1 MEDMKDAIL
10 SSLGD
15 AAQLEQ
21 LYRTDRPGFKRA
33 FNSLSPEI
41 RNQPLAAFWN
51 ARLNFTREEGISWG
65 NTKELVLVLL
75 TALVAGFIARLPH
88 MLKLDEELFYSRNIG
103 FILFPALITYFAW
116 KNKLPAARIVFIA
129 AATLA
134 GLLYINLL
142 PNNNSS
148 DTLVLACI
156 HLVLFL
162 WSLLGMA
169 FVRRIGQPLRRIGFL
184 EYNGD
189 LVVMTTLIVIAGGIM
204 TGVTIGLFSLIGLNI
219 EEFWF
224 QNIVVFGLPAA
235 PIFGSYLT
243 RTNPQL
249 VGKVS
254 PVIARIFSPLVLVM
268 LVVYLVAM
276 AWLGKDPYND
286 REFLL
291 VFNGLLI
298 GVMAIIFFSVASFS
312 RGNRYPAETWVL
324 FFLSVVTILV
334 NGIALSAILFRISEW
349 GITPNRAAVLGSNLL
364 ILVNLVWVAAQLLR
378 VLRQKTDVTGVGL
391 AIGRFLP
398 VYAAWTV
405 IVTFLFP
412 LLFGFR

>member
-142 PNNNSS
+142 PINPSS

>member
-88 MLKLDEELFYSRNIG
+88 MLKLEEELFYSRNIG

-142 PNNNSS
+142 PINPSS